1 MQKGVMILHP
11 LNLQWDRDFKM
22 TIKEKMDRAIVNVKI
37 PRVSKD
43 EILDLMQNA
52 SLKELGEM
60 AFNIKKQ
67 LHPDNITTFVV
78 DRNINYTNICWVD
91 CKFCAFKRKIHENET
106 YILSF
111 DEIDQKIEELLS
123 IGGTQILFQGGV
135 HPSLKIEWYEDLVSH
150 ISQKYPQITVHGF
163 SAIEINYIAKISKI
177 SISEVLKRLQKCGLA
192 SIPGAGAEILSDKVR
207 DIIAPKKLDSDEWI
221 EVHRQAHKIGMR
233 STATMMFGS
242 VESDL
247 DIIEHWER
255 IRNLQDETN
264 GFRAFILWSFQPA
277 FTPLQ
282 KEFPEIHKASS
293 NRYLRLLA
301 CSRIFLDNFQNIQSS
316 WVTQGS
322 YIGQLALLFGANDLG
337 STMMEENVVAA
348 AGARNSMNQAEMIS
362 LISSPVNVSRANSSS
377 ANLRTVSLFLL
388 NHRVASAC
396 AASNHARTS
405 VSTNSAVFSDAFS
418 NAVRLPK
425 LFTWFIAASPT
436 FSDNPAVVIE

>member
-1 MQKGVMILHP
+1 MSKPENVESEVFAKNSQEP
-11 LNLQWDRDFKM
+11 N
-22 TIKEKMDRAIVNVKI
+22 AIVKTKL
-37 PRVSKD
+37 PRVSAE

-52 SLKELGEM
+52 SLKELGER
-60 AFNIKKQ
+60 AFKIKKQ
-67 LHPDNITTFVV
+67 LHPDNLTTFVV

-91 CKFCAFKRKIHENET
+91 CKFCAFKRRINESET

-111 DEIDQKIEELLS
+111 EEIDKKIEELLE

-150 ISQKYPQITVHGF
+150 IAQKYPQITIHGF
-163 SAIEINYIAKISKI
+163 SAIEINYIAKLSKI
-177 SISEVLKRLQKCGLA
+177 SIAEVLARLQKCGLA

-207 DIIAPKKLDSDEWI
+207 DVIAPKKLDSDEWI
-221 EVHRQAHKIGMR
+221 EVHREAHKLGIK

-242 VESDL
+242 VERDE
-247 DIIEHWER
+247 DIVEHWER
-255 IRNLQDETN
+255 IRNLQDSTN

-282 KEFPEIHKASS
+282 KEFPNLHKASS

-348 AGARNSMNQAEMIS
+348 AGARNSMNQKEMIS
-362 LISSPVNVSRANSSS
+362 LIR
-377 ANLRTVSLFLL
+377 
-388 NHRVASAC
+388 
-396 AASNHARTS
+396 
-405 VSTNSAVFSDAFS
+405 D
-418 NAVRLPK
+418 
-425 LFTWFIAASPT
+425 IGEI
-436 FSDNPAVVIE
+436 PAKRNTAYSILEQF